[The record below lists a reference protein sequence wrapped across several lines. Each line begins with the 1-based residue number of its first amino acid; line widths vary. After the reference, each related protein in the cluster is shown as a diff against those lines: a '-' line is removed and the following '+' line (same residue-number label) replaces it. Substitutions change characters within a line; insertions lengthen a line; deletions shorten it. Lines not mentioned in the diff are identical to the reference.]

1 MPFDVLP
8 RRQDF
13 YGSQLF
19 GSSFIF
25 EPPPLCCSAVAAAAA
40 RIDGST
46 GSDSN
51 PTMPLRCTPRFP
63 NCNLYNRDG
72 LQASPPGLLM
82 TTLSVYR
89 QLRIPSFRYKISTTE
104 REEKR
109 HALPK
114 RHQIKHL
121 EFVVS

>member
-1 MPFDVLP
+1 MSNQKCPLMFCRAGRTFTVPNSLALP
-8 RRQDF
+8 SSSNHPRFVVRQ
-13 YGSQLF
+13 SL
-19 GSSFIF
+19 
-25 EPPPLCCSAVAAAAA
+25 P
-40 RIDGST
+40 
-46 GSDSN
+46 
-51 PTMPLRCTPRFP
+51 PLRCTPRFP